1 MGLADKDFLHHHKYY
16 KLFNRNKIKLTYSC
30 MPNMNNVSRKHSS
43 KIMKIQDNLP
53 SKLAIAVEK
62 QTVLWMVAVL
72 LNALFTKHLLVQL
85 LINITMVIVKI
96 LSENV
101 TITIT
106 VLLEIN
112 LAKRILNC
120 SSTYGN

>member
-1 MGLADKDFLHHHKYY
+1 
-16 KLFNRNKIKLTYSC
+16 
-30 MPNMNNVSRKHSS
+30 MNNVSRKHSS
-43 KIMKIQDNLP
+43 KIMKIQDHLP

-62 QTVLWMVAVL
+62 QTVLWMVTVL
-72 LNALFTKHLLVQL
+72 LNALFIKHLLVQL

-112 LAKRILNC
+112 LVKRILNC

>member
-1 MGLADKDFLHHHKYY
+1 
-16 KLFNRNKIKLTYSC
+16 

-62 QTVLWMVAVL
+62 QTVLWMVTVL

-112 LAKRILNC
+112 LVKRILNC